1 MTLFDLNANKN
12 DSLISPGAF
21 FYFFLVFKHF
31 VWILWLGKYYLVLE
45 SISATI
51 TPDQKNPILSS
62 YIQPSPKVL
71 IKFVVALDLDFA
83 SCSSGDF
90 L

>member
-1 MTLFDLNANKN
+1 M
-12 DSLISPGAF
+12 SPGAF
-21 FYFFLVFKHF
+21 SYVFLVFKHF
-31 VWILWLGKYYLVLE
+31 VWILWLGKFYLVLE

-71 IKFVVALDLDFA
+71 IRFVVALDQDLGNVFVLL
-83 SCSSGDF
+83 F
-90 L
+90 R